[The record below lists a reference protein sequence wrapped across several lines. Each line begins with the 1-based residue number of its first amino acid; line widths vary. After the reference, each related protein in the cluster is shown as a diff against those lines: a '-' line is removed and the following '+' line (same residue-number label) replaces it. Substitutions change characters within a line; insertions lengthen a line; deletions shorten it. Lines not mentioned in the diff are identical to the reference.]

1 MFSSRGMCANLRT
14 GVFEDNLQVKGSVQV
29 NNILPL
35 NGTGT
40 VSVQGYTAVDDL
52 VCVSANLSEGSLT
65 QNATPYVFVADRA
78 YTVLSVKEIHDS
90 AGAVGSTADLVLRKS
105 GSESTVITTPFDL
118 TTADDTVQ
126 SATVN
131 PLSVTLAKGD
141 SLRIDATADFTG
153 LVGCVVSIM
162 LQQA

>member
-1 MFSSRGMCANLRT
+1 MFSSRGMCSNLRT

-29 NNILPL
+29 NNILPV
-35 NGTGT
+35 NCTG
-40 VSVQGYTAVDDL
+40 VVNVQGYTAVDDL

-65 QNATPYVFVADRA
+65 QTATPYVFVADRA

-90 AGAVGSTADLVLRKS
+90 AGAVGSTADLLLLKPS
-105 GSESTVITTPFDL
+105 GFTTVITTPFDL

-141 SLRIDATADFTG
+141 ALLIDVSADFTG
-153 LVGCVVSIM
+153 LGGCVVSIM
-162 LQQA
+162 LQQV